1 MSEKKGV
8 GASFVPPVPVDK
20 YTREMTLVLESVF
33 RKIDENLN
41 FVSRLP
47 SKTVT
52 GAYTVLDND
61 AIVLANGTF
70 AVTLPFASPSKNRSL
85 VVKNIGTGTITV
97 TAQSGEKIDGD
108 ATYPMT
114 AKYDTVQIISD
125 GTDWHIVSTK

>member
-1 MSEKKGV
+1 MAEKKGV
-8 GASFVPPVPVDK
+8 GASFVPPVPNDK
-20 YTREMTLVLESVF
+20 YQRELTLVLESVF

-52 GAYTVLDND
+52 ATYTILDND

-70 AVTLPFASPSKNRSL
+70 AVTLPLAKPSTNRSL
-85 VVKNIGTGTITV
+85 VIKNTGSGTITV
-97 TAQSGEKIDGD
+97 TAQSGEFIDGD
-108 ATYPMT
+108 ATYPMA